1 MQSPD
6 APANAGRG
14 LLEAGG
20 RPRSS
25 LADALA
31 AGGGVVVAIGTLLVA
46 LDVIGVIGDSED
58 PPWEA
63 GALVFLV
70 LLAVGYVVAV
80 VGPVAA
86 RPAAVTVVAVS
97 VPFVYGFLLL
107 PETDSFSDV
116 RPFLL
121 LTIATWLLAFALP
134 RTRGRPILVA
144 AAAILAWLWAI
155 GEVAD
160 LDAYGA
166 APVPSPPY
174 TTPAAVLDAAQ
185 GGTGTP
191 VVPAGLGEPSVTLED
206 LDPSDPLYLLAEQ
219 CDAGDDAA
227 CDELYRQSPIGSDFE
242 EFAETCA
249 GRQPGSFGAC
259 DDSFGDDFGDDLFED
274 DLGDDD
280 FFGDETPVPLPDSS
294 PPELLGADDD
304 KAFEIG
310 MVSAI
315 FGIGYLVATRVLD
328 ARDRARLAT
337 AFVLP
342 AAAALITAVSS
353 LGDASGSA
361 VVGGLLAIVA
371 GAGFGVVGFHGDRRF
386 TAWLG
391 GAGASVGA
399 LNIAADISTT
409 GDELAEGVD
418 LMGPGLVVVAFGV
431 GVVGLALL
439 ARRMLEDRPD
449 PPREGGSTPPSPPGS
464 GTVPGEPIAPRDPV
478 TTAQPTSAP
487 PQTPPA
493 SSWDP
498 SQPPAPPDQPPP
510 AGAAPP
516 A

>member
-6 APANAGRG
+6 ASANVGEG
-14 LLEAGG
+14 LLEPGG

-31 AGGGVVVAIGTLLVA
+31 AGGGGVVAIGTLLVA
-46 LDVIGVIGDSED
+46 VDVIGDSED

-70 LLAVGYVVAV
+70 LLAIGYVVAF
-80 VGPVAA
+80 VGPLAA

-107 PETDSFSDV
+107 PEADAFADV

-121 LTIATWLLAFALP
+121 LTIATWLVAFAVP
-134 RTRGRPILVA
+134 RTRGRPIFVA

-174 TTPAAVLDAAQ
+174 TTPGEVLDAAR
-185 GGTGTP
+185 GGTDP
-191 VVPAGLGEPSVTLED
+191 QIVPAGFGGPSVTLDD
-206 LDPSDPLYLLAEQ
+206 LDPSDPLFPLAVQ

-227 CDELYRQSPIGSDFE
+227 CDELYQESPIGSDFE
-242 EFAETCA
+242 EFGATCG
-249 GRQPGSFGAC
+249 GRQPGDFGAC
-259 DDSFGDDFGDDLFED
+259 AAPTGDFFENDSDDFFEDDFGDD
-274 DLGDDD
+274 DL
-280 FFGDETPVPLPDSS
+280 FGDETPVPLPDSS
-294 PPELLGADDD
+294 APEFLGADDD

-315 FGIGYLVATRVLD
+315 FGIAYLVATHVLD
-328 ARDRARLAT
+328 ARNRSRLAT

-361 VVGGLLAIVA
+361 VVGGLLAMGA
-371 GAGFGVVGFHGDRRF
+371 GVGFGVVGFRSDRRF

-399 LNIAADISTT
+399 LIIAGDISTS

-439 ARRMLEDRPD
+439 ARQVLEDRP
-449 PPREGGSTPPSPPGS
+449 GPSPPDS
-464 GTVPGEPIAPRDPV
+464 ETVPSV
-478 TTAQPTSAP
+478 
-487 PQTPPA
+487 
-493 SSWDP
+493 
-498 SQPPAPPDQPPP
+498 
-510 AGAAPP
+510 
-516 A
+516 